1 MRLDDNNLN
10 RLINDKSKFVYFIF
24 VISLFVFFRAP
35 ALAHKVTIFAWVEGD
50 HIHTQ
55 SKFSDGKRI
64 RGGDVVV
71 FDLKGTHLLK
81 GVTDENGMF
90 SFKIPQMTELKIVL
104 ETSMGHAAVWT
115 IPAKELPGS
124 DIGSS
129 ISSIVKKNTVGTD
142 AGSKHIKEDGKV
154 AELATVKLER
164 EEIQEIIDTSLDR
177 KLAPIIDMMA
187 KTYDQ
192 GPRLTEIA
200 GGIGYIFG
208 LVGLALY
215 FLNRRRKE

>member
-10 RLINDKSKFVYFIF
+10 RLINAKSKFVYFIF
-24 VISLFVFFRAP
+24 VLSLFVFFQTP

-64 RGGDVVV
+64 RGEDVIV
-71 FDLKGTHLLK
+71 FDSKGDQLLKGT
-81 GVTDENGMF
+81 TDENGMF
-90 SFKIPQMTELKIVL
+90 SFKIPQKTELKIVL

-129 ISSIVKKNTVGTD
+129 ISSTVKKNTLAADT
-142 AGSKHIKEDGKV
+142 GSKHNTKV
-154 AELATVKLER
+154 RKDAKLATIELGR

-177 KLAPIIDMMA
+177 RLAPVIDMMA

-192 GPRLTEIA
+192 GPRLTEVA

-208 LVGLALY
+208 LAGIALY
-215 FLNRRRKE
+215 FLNRRREK

>member
-10 RLINDKSKFVYFIF
+10 RLISDKSKLVYFIF

-50 HIHTQ
+50 HIYTQ
-55 SKFSDGKRI
+55 SKFSGGKRI
-64 RGGDVVV
+64 RGGDVIV
-71 FDLKGTHLLK
+71 FDPKGAQLLKGT
-81 GVTDENGMF
+81 TDENGMF
-90 SFKIPQMTELKIVL
+90 SFKIPQKTELKIVL
-104 ETSMGHAAVWT
+104 EASMGHAAVWT
-115 IPAKELPGS
+115 IPAKELTGS
-124 DIGSS
+124 NIGSS
-129 ISSIVKKNTVGTD
+129 ISSIVKKNTVGAD

-154 AELATVKLER
+154 TELATVKLGR

-177 KLAPIIDMMA
+177 KLAPMIDMMA
-187 KTYDQ
+187 KAYDQ